1 LNNPFEAIAYL
12 KAEAPAGGPQPM
24 RKLDEDDSPVLKK
37 LETGLLVAYLVDLGD
52 SFTYVQ
58 ARDLK
63 TAGIDAEQLHAH
75 ALANLE
81 RAADGKVT
89 IRQSG
94 PIWALSFDGN
104 FEASLILLDNLW
116 EDVLGEYH
124 DGTPAIAV
132 PARDVLCFCN
142 AASTAGVA
150 ELRAVIRRVWPRG
163 DHLLS
168 DQIFERRGRRWV
180 ARDLIA

>member
-1 LNNPFEAIAYL
+1 MSNPFDAIAYL
-12 KAEAPAGGPQPM
+12 KAEVAAADQRPTFELG
-24 RKLDEDDSPVLKK
+24 EDDSPVFKTLHS
-37 LETGLLVAYLVDLGD
+37 GLLVAYLVDQGD
-52 SFTYVQ
+52 SFSYVQ
-58 ARDLK
+58 GRDLK

-81 RAADGKVT
+81 EAADGKVT

-94 PIWALSFDGN
+94 PTWALFFDGN
-104 FEASLILLDNLW
+104 FEASLLLLDHLW
-116 EDVLGEYH
+116 DDVLGEYH

-142 AASTAGVA
+142 AASAAGIA

-180 ARDLIA
+180 ARDFAS

>member
-1 LNNPFEAIAYL
+1 LSNPFQAIAYL
-12 KAEAPAGGPQPM
+12 KAEAPAGDPQSTLE
-24 RKLDEDDSPVLKK
+24 LDEDDSPVLKK
-37 LETGLLVAYLVDLGD
+37 LETGLLVAYLVDLGE

-58 ARDLK
+58 GRDLK
-63 TAGIDAEQLHAH
+63 TAGIDAAQLHAH

-81 RAADGKVT
+81 EAADGKVT
-89 IRQSG
+89 IRQNG
-94 PIWALSFDGN
+94 PIWALFFDGN

-124 DGTPAIAV
+124 GGTPAIAV

-142 AASTAGVA
+142 ASSTAGIA
-150 ELRAVIRRVWPRG
+150 ELRDVIRRVWPRG

-180 ARDLIA
+180 ARDLAS

>member
-1 LNNPFEAIAYL
+1 MSNPFEAIAYL
-12 KAEAPAGGPQPM
+12 KAEAPAGDPQ
-24 RKLDEDDSPVLKK
+24 RTITLDEDDSPVLKK
-37 LETGLLVAYLVDLGD
+37 LETGLLVAYLVDLGE
-52 SFTYVQ
+52 SFGYVQ
-58 ARDLK
+58 GRDLK

-75 ALANLE
+75 ALVNLE
-81 RAADGKVT
+81 EAADGKVT
-89 IRQSG
+89 IRQNG
-94 PIWALSFDGN
+94 ATRALSFDGN

-116 EDVLGEYH
+116 DDVLREYH

-168 DQIFERRGRRWV
+168 NQIFERRGRRWV
-180 ARDLIA
+180 ARDFVA